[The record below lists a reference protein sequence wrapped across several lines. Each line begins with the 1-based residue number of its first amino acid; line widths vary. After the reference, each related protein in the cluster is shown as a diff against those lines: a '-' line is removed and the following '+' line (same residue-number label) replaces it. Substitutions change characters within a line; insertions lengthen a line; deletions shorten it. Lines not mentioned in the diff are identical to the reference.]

1 MISIEIS
8 WIGFLCVFG
17 GALLGMFLRAALPE
31 HHLSAESRDIIKL
44 WMGLVGTISAFVL
57 GLLIASAMGSYNT
70 QRSELTQMST
80 NVILLDGVLAQYG
93 PETKEA
99 RGLLRRDVATAL
111 DRIWL
116 KKSSQSSEEPAK
128 GWTGVVY
135 EIIKIPAPQNGAQRL
150 IQAQALSLALNLA
163 QTRWLMFEQRSSQIP
178 RPFLVILLFWITIIF
193 ISFGL
198 FARPNATVIASLFVC
213 ALSVS
218 GAVYLILDM
227 DQPFG
232 GLIQVSSAPLR
243 DALAHLG
250 Q

>member
-8 WIGFLCVFG
+8 WIGFACVFG

-57 GLLIASAMGSYNT
+57 GLLIASAMGSFNT

-80 NVILLDGVLAQYG
+80 NIILLDGVLAQYG

-99 RGLLRRDVATAL
+99 RGLLRRTVAAAH

-116 KKSSQSSEEPAK
+116 KKGSQSSEEPGA
-128 GWTGVVY
+128 GWSKLLY
-135 EIIKIPAPQNGAQRL
+135 EIIKVPGPKNDAQRL
-150 IQAQALSLALNLA
+150 IQAQAVSLAFNLA
-163 QTRWLMFEQRSSQIP
+163 QTRWLMFEQESSRIP
-178 RPFLVILLFWITIIF
+178 RLFLAILLFWVTIIF

>member
-8 WIGFLCVFG
+8 WIGFACVFG
-17 GALLGMFLRAALPE
+17 GALLGMFLRAVLPE
-31 HHLSAESRDIIKL
+31 HHLSAESKDIIKL

-80 NVILLDGVLAQYG
+80 NIILLDGVLAHYG

-135 EIIKIPAPQNGAQRL
+135 EIIKIPAPQNDPQRL

-198 FARPNATVIASLFVC
+198 FARPNATLIASLFVC

-243 DALAHLG
+243 DALTHLG

>member
-8 WIGFLCVFG
+8 WIGFACVFG
-17 GALLGMFLRAALPE
+17 GALLGMFLRAVLPE
-31 HHLSAESRDIIKL
+31 HHLSAESKDIIKL

-70 QRSELTQMST
+70 QRSELTQLST
-80 NVILLDGVLAQYG
+80 NIILLDGVLAHYG

-193 ISFGL
+193 VSFGL

-218 GAVYLILDM
+218 GAVYPILDM

-243 DALAHLG
+243 DALTHLG

>member
-1 MISIEIS
+1 MNSMAIG
-8 WIGFLCVFG
+8 WIVFACVFG

-57 GLLIASAMGSYNT
+57 GLLIASAMGSFNT

-99 RGLLRRDVATAL
+99 RGLLRRAAATAI

-116 KKSSQSSEEPAK
+116 KKGSQSSEEPA
-128 GWTGVVY
+128 GAWTKIFY
-135 EIIKIPAPQNGAQRL
+135 EIIKVPASQNDAQRL

-198 FARPNATVIASLFVC
+198 FARPNATLIASLFVC

>member
-1 MISIEIS
+1 
-8 WIGFLCVFG
+8 
-17 GALLGMFLRAALPE
+17 
-31 HHLSAESRDIIKL
+31 
-44 WMGLVGTISAFVL
+44 
-57 GLLIASAMGSYNT
+57 
-70 QRSELTQMST
+70 MST
-80 NVILLDGVLAQYG
+80 NIILLDGVLAHYG

-99 RGLLRRDVATAL
+99 RSVLRRDVATAL

-135 EIIKIPAPQNGAQRL
+135 EIIKLPAPQNDAQRL

-243 DALAHLG
+243 DALTHLG

>member
-8 WIGFLCVFG
+8 WIGFACVFG

-198 FARPNATVIASLFVC
+198 FARPNATLIASLFVC

-243 DALAHLG
+243 DAISHLG

>member
-8 WIGFLCVFG
+8 WIGFACVFG
-17 GALLGMFLRAALPE
+17 GALLGMFLRAVLPE
-31 HHLSAESRDIIKL
+31 RHLSAESKDIIKL

-198 FARPNATVIASLFVC
+198 FARPNATLIASLFVC

-243 DALAHLG
+243 DAISHLG

>member
-8 WIGFLCVFG
+8 WIGFACVFG
-17 GALLGMFLRAALPE
+17 GALLGMFLRVVLPE
-31 HHLSAESRDIIKL
+31 HHLSTDSKDVIKL

-80 NVILLDGVLAQYG
+80 NIILLDGVLAQYG

-99 RGLLRRDVATAL
+99 RGLLRRTVATAH

-116 KKSSQSSEEPAK
+116 KKSSQSSEEPGG
-128 GWTGVVY
+128 GWSKVLY
-135 EIIKIPAPQNGAQRL
+135 EIIKVPGPKNDAQRL
-150 IQAQALSLALNLA
+150 IQAQAVSLALNLT
-163 QTRWLMFEQRSSQIP
+163 QTRWLMFEQESSQIP
-178 RPFLVILLFWITIIF
+178 RPFLVILLFWVTIIF
-193 ISFGL
+193 NSFGL

-218 GAVYLILDM
+218 AAVYLILDM
-227 DQPFG
+227 DQPFT

>member
-1 MISIEIS
+1 MISLEIS
-8 WIGFLCVFG
+8 WIGFACVFG
-17 GALLGMFLRAALPE
+17 GALLGMFLRAVLPE
-31 HHLSAESRDIIKL
+31 HHLSAESKDIIKL

-80 NVILLDGVLAQYG
+80 NIILLDGVLAHYG

-99 RGLLRRDVATAL
+99 RSALRRDVATAL

-135 EIIKIPAPQNGAQRL
+135 EIIKVPAPQNDAQRL

-178 RPFLVILLFWITIIF
+178 RPFLMILLFWITIIF

-243 DALAHLG
+243 DALSHLG

>member
-8 WIGFLCVFG
+8 WIGFACVFG
-17 GALLGMFLRAALPE
+17 GALLGMFLRAVLPE
-31 HHLSAESRDIIKL
+31 HHLSAESKDIIKL

-70 QRSELTQMST
+70 QRSELTQLST
-80 NVILLDGVLAQYG
+80 NIILLDGVLAHYG

-135 EIIKIPAPQNGAQRL
+135 EIIKIPAPQNDPQRL

-198 FARPNATVIASLFVC
+198 FARPNATLIASLFVC

-243 DALAHLG
+243 DAISHLG

>member
-31 HHLSAESRDIIKL
+31 HHLSAESKDIIKL

-193 ISFGL
+193 ISFGI
-198 FARPNATVIASLFVC
+198 FARPNATLIASLFVC

-243 DALAHLG
+243 DAISHLG

>member
-80 NVILLDGVLAQYG
+80 NIILLDGVLAHYG

-135 EIIKIPAPQNGAQRL
+135 EIIKIPAPQNDPQRL

-193 ISFGL
+193 VSFGL

-243 DALAHLG
+243 DALTHLG

>member
-8 WIGFLCVFG
+8 WIGFACVFG
-17 GALLGMFLRAALPE
+17 GALLGMFLRAVLPE
-31 HHLSAESRDIIKL
+31 HHLSAESKDIIKL

-135 EIIKIPAPQNGAQRL
+135 EIIKIPAPQNDPQRL

-198 FARPNATVIASLFVC
+198 FARPNATLIASLFVC

-243 DALAHLG
+243 DAISHLG

>member
-70 QRSELTQMST
+70 QRSELTQLST
-80 NVILLDGVLAQYG
+80 NIILLDGVLAHYG

-135 EIIKIPAPQNGAQRL
+135 EIIKIPAPQNDPQRL

-193 ISFGL
+193 VSFGL

-218 GAVYLILDM
+218 GAVYPILDM

-243 DALAHLG
+243 DALTHLG

>member
-8 WIGFLCVFG
+8 WIGFACVFG
-17 GALLGMFLRAALPE
+17 GALLGMFLRAVLPE
-31 HHLSAESRDIIKL
+31 HHLSAESKDIIKL

-80 NVILLDGVLAQYG
+80 NIILLDGVLAHYG

-135 EIIKIPAPQNGAQRL
+135 EIIKIPAPQNDPQRL

-198 FARPNATVIASLFVC
+198 FARPNATLIASLFVC

-243 DALAHLG
+243 DAISHLG